1 MGKIDGRTLSHYEQ
15 YERREQV
22 VSLIEKGMSNHE
34 ISDRVGV
41 CLTHVSTMR
50 QKYRRGGVEAL
61 EPKVRGRKEGEQR
74 LLSLNQET
82 KIKTILIMRTPDQF
96 GLDCHLWT
104 RDAIRLAILQKCG
117 VELQLRTITDYLSRW
132 NFTPQ
137 KPIKDIKK
145 KCGKAYRQWLKSGYL
160 EIVEDSK
167 CKKSEIY
174 WVNDEQVKT
183 ANVGS
188 TLKSLFSKDS
198 INMISAISNQGKIS
212 FMLYRNDITESIFI
226 KFLSNMIEDSDRKA
240 VLILYNKEIYQ
251 SDFVH
256 KWVDD
261 RENDIDLEYL
271 EDCYLGSGS

>member
-1 MGKIDGRTLSHYEQ
+1 MGKIDGRTLSPDEQ

-34 ISDRVGV
+34 ISERVGI

-74 LLSLNQET
+74 LLPSNQEA
-82 KIKTILIMRTPDQF
+82 KIKTILIMRTPDQL

-104 RDAIRLAILQKCG
+104 RDAIRQAILQKCG

-137 KPIKDIKK
+137 KPVKDIKM

-160 EIVEDSK
+160 EIVEGAKSK
-167 CKKSEIY
+167 NFEIY
-174 WVNDEQVKT
+174 WVNDEQVK
-183 ANVGS
+183 AAYEGP
-188 TLKSLFSKDS
+188 TLKSLFNNDS
-198 INMISAISNQGKIS
+198 INMISAISNQGEIR

-226 KFLSNMIEDSDRKA
+226 NFLNNLIKDADRKA
-240 VLILYNKEIYQ
+240 CLIFYNREIYQ
-251 SDFVH
+251 SEFVH
-256 KWVDD
+256 EWVDE
-261 RENDIDLEYL
+261 RKGDIDLEYL
-271 EDCYLGSGS
+271 EDCYLGSDS